1 MRYSVN
7 VATKNIEFRTRSQAI
22 YHDNHKDNDN
32 DARSSSICSSRN
44 MSISFP
50 KKIDINRTQLLLH
63 QPTCIILLYL
73 LSPMSSNNQRNRYST
88 PEREAPDCQDWTPV
102 TMSKTRPNSTTVS
115 SYKDA
120 ATRPTLASM
129 AATKNSASAVVAAT
143 TSASKGAGTGASDD
157 ADMAKKTKYIAKATS
172 DAVRT
177 ARCEKKLTQKE
188 LAQKCNM
195 DVSIIAEI
203 ERGGNCVYNAS
214 HVNKIQSVL
223 GVKIPRA

>member
-1 MRYSVN
+1 
-7 VATKNIEFRTRSQAI
+7 
-22 YHDNHKDNDN
+22 
-32 DARSSSICSSRN
+32 
-44 MSISFP
+44 
-50 KKIDINRTQLLLH
+50 
-63 QPTCIILLYL
+63 
-73 LSPMSSNNQRNRYST
+73 MSSNNQRNRYST

-102 TMSKTRPNSTTVS
+102 TMSKSRPPTAM
-115 SYKDA
+115 SYKA
-120 ATRPTLASM
+120 AAASM
-129 AATKNSASAVVAAT
+129 ATTKNSASAVIAAT
-143 TSASKGAGTGASDD
+143 TTGTD

-203 ERGGNCVYNAS
+203 ERGGNCVYNAT